1 MATAPV
7 FKRCFRGFLM
17 LSEIVCSKF
26 ATSDYIVMISYIL
39 GVVVLGAAFCV
50 KERNTED
57 YLLGGRSLPWWAITL
72 SIFVTLFSA
81 ISFVA
86 VPEESYTNGLRLWMN
101 SLIGPCLVPLAMWMF
116 LAFYYSLGSFTP
128 YEYIEK
134 RFSPKVRFICSTLFI
149 LQRGLYLAIVLFASA
164 KAFEGAVGWKPWF
177 TILAVG
183 ILGTL
188 YTTLGGMKAVVWTDV
203 LQFFVLGGGILTA
216 AIFLVCKV
224 DSGFTGIFSYAFEN
238 QHGFNIDKSFFSF
251 NPYERSSIWWMVLL
265 AIGAT
270 LNYYATD
277 QLVIQRLLST
287 KTYAQAKRSVFASIP
302 VSICVGSVFWF
313 VGIGLFA
320 YYNQSG
326 ENLAADIEPSKVL
339 SYFITTQLPSP
350 IPGLI
355 MAGLLAAIMST
366 VDSGINSLSAVAVKD
381 IYGRFINKNATEAAQ
396 LKVSKYMTVV
406 WGIYMIAAA
415 LLIVWISD
423 KAISTIM
430 ELSSIWQ
437 SVGGI
442 VLGIYILGVTTSR
455 IKVKWL
461 LICSTTAFIALIV
474 GIFKLYYLKPEDQ
487 RVSFLIVGNIGLLVT
502 LILGYAGVLLSKFV
516 THTDYKD
523 EHIGLTLWTIDRS
536 KIH

>member
-1 MATAPV
+1 MT
-7 FKRCFRGFLM
+7 
-17 LSEIVCSKF
+17 SEILKPMF
-26 ATSDYIVMISYIL
+26 ATSDYVVMIAYIL
-39 GVVVLGAAFCV
+39 GVVGLGVAFCV

-57 YLLGGRSLPWWAITL
+57 YILGGRNMPWWAITL

-86 VPEESYTNGLRLWMN
+86 VPEEAYRNGLRMWLN
-101 SLIGPCLVPLAMWMF
+101 AIIGPCLVPLAMWMF

-134 RFSPKVRFICSTLFI
+134 RFSPKVRFICSLLFI
-149 LQRGLYLAIVLFASA
+149 VQRGLYLAIVLFASA

-177 TILAVG
+177 TIVVVG
-183 ILGTL
+183 LLGTV

-216 AIFLVCKV
+216 AFFLVSKV
-224 DSGFTGIFSYAFEN
+224 DAGFTGVFSYAFEN
-238 QHGFNIDKSFFSF
+238 GRGFNFDKSFFSL
-251 NPYERSSIWWMVLL
+251 NPYERSSIWWMLLL
-265 AIGAT
+265 AVGAT

-287 KTYAQAKRSVFASIP
+287 KTYAQAKRSVWASIP
-302 VSICVGSVFWF
+302 VSICVGAIFWF
-313 VGIGLFA
+313 VGIGLFT
-320 YYNQSG
+320 YYNQTG
-326 ENLAADIEPSKVL
+326 DNLAEGLDSANVL

-366 VDSGINSLSAVAVKD
+366 VDSGISSLSAVAVKD
-381 IYGRFINKNATEAAQ
+381 IYGRFMNKEASEERQ
-396 LKVSKYMTVV
+396 LQVSRYMTAV

-415 LLIVWISD
+415 LLIVWVSD
-423 KAISTIM
+423 KAISTVM

-442 VLGIYILGVTTSR
+442 VLGIYILGVTNSR
-455 IKVKWL
+455 IRTKWL
-461 LICSTTAFIALIV
+461 LLSALVAFVLLII
-474 GIFKLYYLKPEDQ
+474 GIVKFYYSKPEDM
-487 RVSFLIVGNIGLLVT
+487 RVSFLIVGNIGLVAM
-502 LILGYAGVLLSKFV
+502 LILGYAGVLVSKFI
-516 THTDYKD
+516 THRQQKD
-523 EHIGLTLWTIDRS
+523 EYNGLTLWTIDRS
-536 KIH
+536 KIK